1 MAAYETEKPVFL
13 IKKLGGLLLLI
24 CGILLVAL
32 AYSDGSTGL
41 TVLGI
46 LLAAGGVVLMA
57 LKIYR
62 RNQVDPL

>member
-1 MAAYETEKPVFL
+1 MAAYETDKPVFL

-24 CGILLVAL
+24 CGILLAAL

-46 LLAAGGVVLMA
+46 LLVAGGVVLMA